1 MNERIGITYLGERG
15 SYSYQAAAHLFPNG
29 DLHGFRNFA
38 DVVSRVESGEFAK
51 AVIPIEN
58 SISGRIPDVHKL
70 LLTMQL
76 AIEAEY
82 MLEIRHCFAIHGLRT
97 IDSPTFDI
105 KTIYSHP
112 QGFIQSRSFLLSHFP
127 NADLVDVSDT
137 ASAAKLIAER
147 KEPGIA
153 AITSPVAAR
162 EFGCNVLYGDI
173 SDVTDNYTRF
183 VVLGRNHLT
192 VPKEEAEITTIIFQV
207 QHTPGALIRALS
219 VFDEGGL
226 NILKLETYTISEKT
240 ARPTFYIDVG
250 AGLHDPRMVEVLRRL
265 EGRVAYVK
273 LLGTYPASGVRN
285 RSSGFLPV
293 QAVAEGS

>member
-1 MNERIGITYLGERG
+1 MTDRIGVTYLGERG
-15 SYSYQAAAHLFPNG
+15 SYSHQTAAHLFPDG

-38 DVVSRVESGEFAK
+38 DVVSKVESGQFEK

-97 IDSPTFDI
+97 IDSGNLDI

-112 QGFIQSRSFLLSHFP
+112 QGFIQSRSFLLNHFP
-127 NADLVDVSDT
+127 NADLVDLSDT

-162 EFGCNVLYGDI
+162 EYGCNVLYGDI
-173 SDVTDNYTRF
+173 SDVRDNFTRF
-183 VVLGRNHLT
+183 VVLSRSHMAIAND
-192 VPKEEAEITTIIFQV
+192 AADITTIIFQV

-250 AGLHDPRMVEVLRRL
+250 AGLHDPRMVDVLRRL

-273 LLGTYPASGVRN
+273 LLGSYPASAVRS

-293 QAVAEGS
+293 QASEGN